1 MSKNKVVDIGGTRY
15 TVRGLTFE
23 ELVKLGSTN
32 TEEKESKAIVA
43 EVLQRCLIDPMLKFD
58 QIKHLDDKTLVTL
71 LTEVLDI
78 AKIGLEGVGFV
89 AMPPIGVHRET

>member
-1 MSKNKVVDIGGTRY
+1 MSKNKVVDVGDTRY

-23 ELVKLGSTN
+23 ELVELGSTN
-32 TEEKESKAIVA
+32 IEEKESKTIVA

-58 QIKHLDDKTLVTL
+58 QIKHLNDKTRVTL

-78 AKIGLEGVGFV
+78 AKIGLEEVGFV